1 MTVCKGRGGCDT
13 RQCARG
19 GEGVIQDSVQG
30 EGRV

>member
-19 GEGVIQDSVQG
+19 GEGVIHDSVQG